1 MSPCSW
7 FTVFGLSLTGLSP
20 LVAKTAL
27 KESNKAVPALVQRRR
42 VRLVLRLRNSFVA
55 ADPSHVASA
64 ELEHVLMAPGWAL
77 GTKSGWNPPT
87 LP

>member
-1 MSPCSW
+1 
-7 FTVFGLSLTGLSP
+7 P